1 MAPLNERQKK
11 AQRLAA
17 ELGRCSGTWVIT
29 PLPLDDSARALRFQ
43 VLESERDAVISEL
56 CGANWIPAFV
66 QNHPRFTPGGLKP
79 AYLYEIVI
87 EKERQP
93 VPDSPRVSGELAKRE
108 KTPAEVQHMRRYLG
122 WSK

>member
-1 MAPLNERQKK
+1 MAVLNKRQER
-11 AQRLAA
+11 AA
-17 ELGRCSGTWVIT
+17 LLSRELERMDGVWAIS
-29 PLPLDDSARALRFQ
+29 PLPLDDGARGLRFQ
-43 VLESERDAVISEL
+43 VLESERDNVVREL
-56 CGANWIPAFV
+56 CQASWIPTFV